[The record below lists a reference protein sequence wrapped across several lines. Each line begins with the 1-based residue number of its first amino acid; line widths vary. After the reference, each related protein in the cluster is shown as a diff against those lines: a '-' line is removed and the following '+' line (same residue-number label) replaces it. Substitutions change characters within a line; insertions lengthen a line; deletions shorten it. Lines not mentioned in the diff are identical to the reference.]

1 MVSQFPASNCLWR
14 HNLQPKNRSVSGDLL
29 PQTIC
34 IFTYNMSP
42 DTFNLFLETNYLY
55 LSPIFMPTICLET
68 YNLTP
73 EKFSTYK
80 SVSGDTIS
88 SYKMS
93 PETQFPTK
101 KCPHRPT
108 NKHLKFH
115 VGLLNPLE
123 AQLYCLQKVN
133 FVSPK
138 SYFWVSENPQKPI
151 WAHWK
156 GEGGSAACVR
166 IESDRGGIKTHA

>member
-1 MVSQFPASNCLWR
+1 MTFTLDNMHFYLQYVSR
-14 HNLQPKNRSVSGDLL
+14 HLKSVCRDKL
-29 PQTIC
+29 PI
-34 IFTYNMSP
+34 
-42 DTFNLFLETNYLY
+42 L
-55 LSPIFMPTICLET
+55 PIFMSTICLET

-123 AQLYCLQKVN
+123 A
-133 FVSPK
+133 
-138 SYFWVSENPQKPI
+138 
-151 WAHWK
+151 
-156 GEGGSAACVR
+156 
-166 IESDRGGIKTHA
+166 